1 MVHGKRGSLQKWVGQ
16 GMLAL
21 LLICWTAFSL
31 QAQDFNEPDEVL
43 HLMEKS
49 SVRYKVVMSDAVV
62 AEPVAIG
69 LENDPMTYAS
79 AEDGV
84 FAIATYQFDEVT
96 AAMYKT
102 GDEEYGKGNFAE
114 ARGNYIKINE
124 LRPDISV
131 MLTLIGRTYEAEG
144 NPAEAIKWYQQGIA
158 ASFHDPLAHYRLAE
172 NLFALKQFSSAAEEI
187 CVAWI
192 LNRNSTAIAAS
203 AAKIFKADRRHF
215 TAFDFVPNYRLVKTG
230 GAVEIH
236 FSEDWMLYAFCKAL
250 WSYEPGYHRELGGGR
265 GDFDMVQEKE
275 CLLNLAMGYDR
286 IHQGKAGKNVEINT
300 LIAAIQAKMIN
311 EFIFMEEWLRI
322 EPLIAYTQP
331 KEAVMS
337 IASYILEIRAPKK

>member
-1 MVHGKRGSLQKWVGQ
+1 MARGSCGAAGRWLGQ
-16 GMLAL
+16 GLVALVVMHLAL
-21 LLICWTAFSL
+21 GPAALH
-31 QAQDFNEPDEVL
+31 AQDFNEPDEIL
-43 HLMEKS
+43 HIMEKS
-49 SVRYKVVMSDAVV
+49 SVRYKVVMAEAVV
-62 AEPVAIG
+62 AEPMAVG
-69 LENDPMTYAS
+69 QENDPMTYAS
-79 AEDGV
+79 MADGAY
-84 FAIATYQFDEVT
+84 AIATYEFDAVT

-102 GDEEYGKGNFAE
+102 AEAESGKGNHAE
-114 ARGNYIKINE
+114 ARGNYLKINE
-124 LRPDISV
+124 LRPDIAV
-131 MLTLIGRTYEAEG
+131 ILTMIGRTFEAEG
-144 NPAEAIKWYQQGIA
+144 N
-158 ASFHDPLAHYRLAE
+158 SDLANLFIEQRLAE

-187 CVAWI
+187 CIAWI
-192 LNRNSTAIAAS
+192 LNRNSSEIAAS

-215 TAFDFVPNYRLVKTG
+215 AAFDFVPNYRLVKDG

-250 WSYEPGYHRELGGGR
+250 WSHEPGYHRELGGGR

-286 IHQGKAGKNVEINT
+286 IHQGKAGKCVEINT

-337 IASYILEIRAPKK
+337 IARYLLEIRAPKK